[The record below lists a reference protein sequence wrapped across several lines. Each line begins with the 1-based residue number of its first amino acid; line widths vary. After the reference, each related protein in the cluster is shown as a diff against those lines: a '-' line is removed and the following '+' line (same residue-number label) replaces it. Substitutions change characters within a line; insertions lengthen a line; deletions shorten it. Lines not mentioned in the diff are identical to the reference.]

1 METPDAFAT
10 SGSASRAR
18 VWLGAILLGV
28 GLLGHLLSARFIGGN
43 RIAYT
48 HHIEGF
54 FLILVVTGAVIGGL
68 AWLFWKKRPD
78 ITMLTL
84 GGVQAVLGIAVYI
97 LTISKHV
104 K

>member
-1 METPDAFAT
+1 M
-10 SGSASRAR
+10 
-18 VWLGAILLGV
+18 WLGAILLGV
-28 GLLGHLLSARFIGGN
+28 GLLGHLLSARFTGGS

-54 FLILVVTGAVIGGL
+54 FLILVVTGVLIGVLGR
-68 AWLFWKKRPD
+68 LFWRTRPGV
-78 ITMLTL
+78 TVLTI
-84 GGVQAVLGIAVYI
+84 GAAQAVLGIAVYI

>member
-10 SGSASRAR
+10 SGSASWTPK
-18 VWLGAILLGV
+18 WLGAMLAVV
-28 GLLGHLLSARFIGGN
+28 GLLGHLLSARAIGGS

-54 FLILVVTGAVIGGL
+54 FLILVVTGVIIGVLGR
-68 AWLFWKKRPD
+68 LFWRKRPD
-78 ITMLTL
+78 VTVLTL
-84 GGVQAVLGIAVYI
+84 GAVQAVLGIAVYV
-97 LTISKHV
+97 LTLSQHV